1 MGQPQVGLIIN
12 DRLDVAL
19 AVGADGVHVGQD
31 DIPARLARDLLGPHR
46 ILGVSVKTVQQA
58 QQAAA
63 DGADYLGAGAS
74 ESRQSHFRHFT
85 QAQTLRRSLPCRVTL
100 CKSAWH
106 GWIRPTQKTHESK
119 KGEGASHGLHLLRQ
133 SCISVVLWVDSWS

>member
-1 MGQPQVGLIIN
+1 VGLIIN
-12 DRLDVAL
+12 DRVDVAL

-31 DIPARLARDLLGPHR
+31 DIPAKLARDLLGPNK

-74 ESRQSHFRHFT
+74 KPCTYH
-85 QAQTLRRSLPCRVTL
+85 TLLLAVVVICASYAVRASKSCQHLRECQCIHGILIMTADHDSLG
-100 CKSAWH
+100 SAEAMLS
-106 GWIRPTQKTHESK
+106 GMQ
-119 KGEGASHGLHLLRQ
+119 
-133 SCISVVLWVDSWS
+133 